1 MRGLGTIINLATV
14 LVGGVAG
21 VYAGHRFP
29 ERMRLTMMQGLGLAT
44 IAIGVV
50 GFAPLLDE
58 DLGLR
63 RAVIMIGALTVGA
76 VIGEWLRIEERLE
89 AVGDRLRQRFA
100 PGEDETD
107 TVSGQSRF
115 VEGFVVASTVFC
127 AGPMTLLGATE
138 DGLGISIRLLA
149 IKSTLDGIAAIGFAS
164 VYGWGVLASLLVIA
178 VYQGAVTALAVF
190 IEPVLTTEVLAEL
203 SLIGSLLVLGIGL
216 RLLAIKEIKVLNLLP
231 ALLLGPLIA
240 GVVEA
245 FF

>member
-1 MRGLGTIINLATV
+1 MRGLGTVINLATV

-44 IAIGVV
+44 IAIAVV

-58 DLGLR
+58 DQGLR

-89 AVGDRLRQRFA
+89 SFGDRLRQRFA
-100 PGEDETD
+100 PSEDETD

-178 VYQGAVTALAVF
+178 VYQGAVTALAIF

-203 SLIGSLLVLGIGL
+203 GLIGSLLVLGIGL

-231 ALLLGPLIA
+231 ALFIGPLIA
-240 GVVEA
+240 GLVES